1 MNLKITL
8 TLLVAMGIFSP
19 LFGQTGIING
29 TLNVDDY
36 KQEFATISISTD
48 PIQVASTNSK
58 GYFYICLLYTSD
70 AADE

>member
-19 LFGQTGIING
+19 LFGQKGTING
-29 TLNVDDY
+29 TLNVDDN

-48 PIQVASTNSK
+48 PIQVDSTN
-58 GYFYICLLYTSD
+58 
-70 AADE
+70 